1 VLLTWLLWC
10 PQFLQFNIANMGD
23 SNVTNY
29 QKAVQGTGKN
39 AIFNTLGE
47 STGAMAAMH
56 RCCQHTLRRQAGQPD
71 HYGTRTCHGLL
82 ADLQ

>member
-1 VLLTWLLWC
+1 M
-10 PQFLQFNIANMGD
+10 QFLQFNIANMGD

-47 STGAMAAMH
+47 DFGMPAGI
-56 RCCQHTLRRQAGQPD
+56 TLS
-71 HYGTRTCHGLL
+71 C
-82 ADLQ
+82 LQQNLTHSATFD

>member
-1 VLLTWLLWC
+1 
-10 PQFLQFNIANMGD
+10 MGD

-47 STGAMAAMH
+47 TSSTPADATMSCLKAAAGSDPQW
-56 RCCQHTLRRQAGQPD
+56 RQVSKACLRPRPGD
-71 HYGTRTCHGLL
+71 VS
-82 ADLQ
+82 DW

>member
-1 VLLTWLLWC
+1 M
-10 PQFLQFNIANMGD
+10 QFLQFNIANMGD

-47 STGAMAAMH
+47 SFGTPAKTTMSCLKAAAGSDP
-56 RCCQHTLRRQAGQPD
+56 QRRQPQLVMPPEIG
-71 HYGTRTCHGLL
+71 C
-82 ADLQ
+82 

>member
-1 VLLTWLLWC
+1 MLQSGCRAVLMRLLWC

-39 AIFNTLGE
+39 AIFNTLGDYCRI
-47 STGAMAAMH
+47 SAAH
-56 RCCQHTLRRQAGQPD
+56 CAELPQDHTKAAP
-71 HYGTRTCHGLL
+71 
-82 ADLQ
+82 